1 MVRVIMGLK
10 RRQKPLTVLFTLLL
24 DRDAAKRRGSAI
36 PVEQIRIMIYNKAF
50 VFYLQIIDIPGKKRN
65 MHIRE
70 A

>member
-1 MVRVIMGLK
+1 MGLK

-50 VFYLQIIDIPGKKRN
+50 FFYLQIIDIPGKKRN